1 MGRAASKARAAPV
14 ELGAM
19 TTVSLADIQA
29 AAQRLKGLAVETPL
43 IESPALNERLG
54 GRVFLKP
61 ETLQRAGAFKFRGA
75 YNRLSQLTDEE
86 RSRGVVA
93 FSSGN
98 HAQGVALAAKLVGC
112 PALIVMP
119 SDSPAVKVEGTRGFG
134 AEIRFYDRFTEDRV
148 AIADQI
154 AAERGCV
161 VVPSYDDPRIIAGQ
175 GTLGIEIVEQARAL
189 GVTLDRVLSPVGG
202 GGLIAGTSTAVKAL
216 SPSTEVW
223 GAEPAGFD
231 ETRRSLESGRRE
243 TIDKDA
249 RSFCDALLTPI
260 PGELTWSINQKNLAG
275 IAAVTDAEVAEAMR
289 YAFSI
294 LKLVV
299 EPGGCV
305 ALTAA
310 LTGKVDLKGKT
321 AAIVLSGGNV
331 DPDLFAR
338 VLRGEL

>member
-1 MGRAASKARAAPV
+1 
-14 ELGAM
+14 M
-19 TTVSLADIQA
+19 TIALSDIEA
-29 AAQRLKGLAVETPL
+29 AAKRLEGQAVETPL

-75 YNRLSQLTDEE
+75 YNRLSQLSDAEKA
-86 RSRGVVA
+86 RGVVA

-98 HAQGVALAAKLVGC
+98 HAQGVALAAKLLEI

-119 SDSPAVKVEGTRGFG
+119 SDSPTVKVEGTRGFG

-154 AAERGCV
+154 AAERGCT
-161 VVPSYDDPRIIAGQ
+161 VVPSYDDPHIIAGQ
-175 GTLGIEIVEQARAL
+175 GTLGLEIIAQARAL
-189 GVTLDRVLSPVGG
+189 GVELDRVLSPVGG

-231 ETRRSLESGRRE
+231 ETRRSLASGQRE

-249 RSFCDALLTPI
+249 RSICDALLTPI
-260 PGELTWSINQKNLAG
+260 PGELTWPINQRNLAG
-275 IAAVTDAEVAEAMR
+275 VVAVTDAEVAEAMR
-289 YAFSI
+289 FAFST

-331 DPDLFAR
+331 DPDLFAS
-338 VLRGEL
+338 VLKGEI

>member
-1 MGRAASKARAAPV
+1 MSIALP
-14 ELGAM
+14 
-19 TTVSLADIQA
+19 DIQA
-29 AAQRLKGLAVETPL
+29 AAARLEGQAVRTPL

-54 GRVFLKP
+54 GRVLIKP

-75 YNRLSQLTDEE
+75 YNRLSQLTDAE
-86 RSRGVVA
+86 RRRGVVA

-98 HAQGVALAAKLVGC
+98 HAQGVALAAQLLGC

-161 VVPSYDDPRIIAGQ
+161 VVPSYDDPHIIAGQ
-175 GTLGIEIVEQARAL
+175 GTAGLEIVEQARAL
-189 GVTLDRVLSPVGG
+189 GLTLDKVLSPVGG
-202 GGLIAGTSTAVKAL
+202 GGLIGGVSTAVKAL
-216 SPSTEVW
+216 SPSTQVW

-231 ETRRSLESGRRE
+231 ETRRSLESGERE
-243 TIDKDA
+243 TIDPDA

-260 PGELTWSINQKNLAG
+260 PGELTWAINSRTLSG
-275 IAAVTDAEVAEAMR
+275 IVAVTDAEVAEAMR
-289 YAFSI
+289 YAFSV

-305 ALTAA
+305 ALAAA
-310 LTGKVDLKGKT
+310 LAGRIDLKGQT
-321 AAIVLSGGNV
+321 AAIVCSGGNV
-331 DPDLFAR
+331 DPALYGR
-338 VLRGEL
+338 VLGGEI

>member
-1 MGRAASKARAAPV
+1 M
-14 ELGAM
+14 
-19 TTVSLADIQA
+19 TVSLADIQA
-29 AAQRLKGLAVETPL
+29 AAARLKGLAVETPL
-43 IESPALNERLG
+43 IESPALNDRLG
-54 GRVFLKP
+54 GRIFLKP

-75 YNRLSQLTDEE
+75 YNRLSQLSDVEKA
-86 RSRGVVA
+86 RGVVA

-98 HAQGVALAAKLVGC
+98 HAQGVALAARLLGV

-119 SDSPAVKVEGTRGFG
+119 SDSPSVKVEGTRSFG
-134 AEIRFYDRFTEDRV
+134 ADIRFYDRFTEDRV

-161 VVPSYDDPRIIAGQ
+161 VVPSYDDPHIIAGQ
-175 GTLGIEIVEQARAL
+175 GTVGLEIVAQAAAQ
-189 GVTLDRVLSPVGG
+189 GATLDSLICCIGG

-216 SPSTEVW
+216 SPATEIW
-223 GAEPAGFD
+223 GVEPAGFD

-249 RSFCDALLTPI
+249 RSICDALLTPI
-260 PGELTWSINQKNLAG
+260 PGDLTWPINQKTLSG
-275 IAAVTDAEVAEAMR
+275 VVAVTDAEVAEAMR
-289 YAFSI
+289 YAFST

-310 LTGKVDLKGKT
+310 LTGKVDVAGKT
-321 AAIVLSGGNV
+321 VAIVLSGGNV
-331 DPDLFAR
+331 DPGLFAQ
-338 VLRGEL
+338 VLGGQI

>member
-1 MGRAASKARAAPV
+1 
-14 ELGAM
+14 M
-19 TTVSLADIQA
+19 TISLADIQA
-29 AAQRLKGLAVETPL
+29 AAERLKGLAVETPL
-43 IESPALNERLG
+43 IESSALNERLG

-75 YNRLSQLTDEE
+75 YNRLSQLTAEE
-86 RSRGVVA
+86 KPRGVVA

-98 HAQGVALAAKLVGC
+98 HAQGVALAAKLLGV

-119 SDSPAVKVEGTRGFG
+119 SDSPTVKVEGTKSFG
-134 AEIRFYDRFTEDRV
+134 AEIRFYDRFTEDRI

-161 VVPSYDDPRIIAGQ
+161 VVPSYDDPHIIAGQ
-175 GTLGIEIVEQARAL
+175 GTLGLEIMQQAEAK

-202 GGLIAGTSTAVKAL
+202 GGLIGGVSTAVKAL

-231 ETRRSLESGRRE
+231 ETRRSLASGQRES
-243 TIDKDA
+243 IDKDA

-260 PGELTWSINQKNLAG
+260 PGELTWAINSKTLSG
-275 IAAVTDAEVAEAMR
+275 VVAVTDAEVAEAMR
-289 YAFSI
+289 FAFSK

-310 LTGKVDLKGKT
+310 LTGKIDVAGKT
-321 AAIVLSGGNV
+321 VAIVLSGGNV
-331 DPDLFAR
+331 DPELFAQ
-338 VLRGEL
+338 VLRGEI